1 MTFNEDTRVKI
12 PAILTLTRLGYR
24 YLSLKDREDIDPKTN
39 IFKNIFFE
47 SLHKL
52 NPNAEEEE
60 LNKCFNNIQAILDND
75 DLGKE
80 FYNNLINSSG
90 LKLIDWEHDKAL
102 GLTVNNKV
110 CRKRPDYR
118 SEKLKLIVEFDGIQH
133 YTMPDRIKNDVLSTK
148 FYESLGYKVV
158 RIPYFI
164 QLTNKAVKY
173 FFNVDVKEPLFNEN
187 IHSMDKNDRNTPAFL
202 CGAGVLRMIEEF
214 KCHPEQYRLNK
225 EFLISQNDPFLT
237 GVDLI

>member
-1 MTFNEDTRVKI
+1 MKKVKEKWGFLRETTEAAIKAGIDRGTGVHRTGLNE
-12 PAILTLTRLGYR
+12 
-24 YLSLKDREDIDPKTN
+24 YLKV
-39 IFKNIFFE
+39 IF
-47 SLHKL
+47 
-52 NPNAEEEE
+52 PNV
-60 LNKCFNNIQAILDND
+60 D
-75 DLGKE
+75 D
-80 FYNNLINSSG
+80 
-90 LKLIDWEHDKAL
+90 WVHDKAL

-118 SEKLKLIVEFDGIQH
+118 SEKLKMIVEFDGIQH

-148 FYESLGYKVV
+148 FYERLGYKVV

-214 KCHPEQYRLNK
+214 KYHPEQYRVNK
-225 EFLISQNDPFLT
+225 EFLISQNDQFLT

>member
-1 MTFNEDTRVKI
+1 MMKKVKEKWGFLRETTEAAIKAGIDRGTGLHRTGLNE
-12 PAILTLTRLGYR
+12 
-24 YLSLKDREDIDPKTN
+24 YLKV
-39 IFKNIFFE
+39 IF
-47 SLHKL
+47 
-52 NPNAEEEE
+52 PNV
-60 LNKCFNNIQAILDND
+60 D
-75 DLGKE
+75 D
-80 FYNNLINSSG
+80 
-90 LKLIDWEHDKAL
+90 WVHDKAL

-118 SEKLKLIVEFDGIQH
+118 SEKLKMIVEFDGIQH

-214 KCHPEQYRLNK
+214 KHHPEQYRVNK
-225 EFLISQNDPFLT
+225 EFLMSQNDQFLT

>member
-1 MTFNEDTRVKI
+1 MMKRVKEKWGFLRETTEA
-12 PAILTLTRLGYR
+12 AIKAGVDRGTGLHRTGLNE
-24 YLSLKDREDIDPKTN
+24 YLKVIFPDID
-39 IFKNIFFE
+39 
-47 SLHKL
+47 
-52 NPNAEEEE
+52 
-60 LNKCFNNIQAILDND
+60 
-75 DLGKE
+75 
-80 FYNNLINSSG
+80 
-90 LKLIDWEHDKAL
+90 DWVHDKAL

-118 SEKLKLIVEFDGIQH
+118 SEKLKMIVEFDGIQH

-214 KCHPEQYRLNK
+214 KHHPEQYRVNK
-225 EFLISQNDPFLT
+225 EFLISQNDQFLT

>member
-1 MTFNEDTRVKI
+1 MMKRVKEKWGFLRETTEA
-12 PAILTLTRLGYR
+12 AIKAGIDRGTGLHRTGLNE
-24 YLSLKDREDIDPKTN
+24 YLKV
-39 IFKNIFFE
+39 IF
-47 SLHKL
+47 
-52 NPNAEEEE
+52 PNV
-60 LNKCFNNIQAILDND
+60 D
-75 DLGKE
+75 D
-80 FYNNLINSSG
+80 
-90 LKLIDWEHDKAL
+90 WVHDKAL

-118 SEKLKLIVEFDGIQH
+118 SEKLKMIVEFDGIQH

-214 KCHPEQYRLNK
+214 KHHPEQYRVNK
-225 EFLISQNDPFLT
+225 EFLISQNDQFLT

>member
-1 MTFNEDTRVKI
+1 MKMVKEKWGFLRETTETAIKAGIDRGTGLHRTGLNE
-12 PAILTLTRLGYR
+12 
-24 YLSLKDREDIDPKTN
+24 YLKV
-39 IFKNIFFE
+39 IF
-47 SLHKL
+47 
-52 NPNAEEEE
+52 P
-60 LNKCFNNIQAILDND
+60 DVD
-75 DLGKE
+75 D
-80 FYNNLINSSG
+80 
-90 LKLIDWEHDKAL
+90 WVHDKAL

-118 SEKLKLIVEFDGIQH
+118 SEKLKMIVEFDGIQH

-214 KCHPEQYRLNK
+214 KHHPEQYRVNK
-225 EFLISQNDPFLT
+225 EFLISQNDQFLT

>member
-1 MTFNEDTRVKI
+1 MMKRVKEKWGFLRETTEA
-12 PAILTLTRLGYR
+12 AIKAGIDRGTGLHRTGLNE
-24 YLSLKDREDIDPKTN
+24 YLKVIFPDID
-39 IFKNIFFE
+39 
-47 SLHKL
+47 
-52 NPNAEEEE
+52 
-60 LNKCFNNIQAILDND
+60 
-75 DLGKE
+75 
-80 FYNNLINSSG
+80 
-90 LKLIDWEHDKAL
+90 DWVHDKAL

-118 SEKLKLIVEFDGIQH
+118 SEKLKMIVEFDGIQH

-214 KCHPEQYRLNK
+214 KHHPEQYRVNK
-225 EFLISQNDPFLT
+225 EFLISQNDQFLT
-237 GVDLI
+237 GVGLI

>member
-1 MTFNEDTRVKI
+1 MMKRVKEKWGFLRETTEA
-12 PAILTLTRLGYR
+12 AIKAGVDRGTGLHRTGLNE
-24 YLSLKDREDIDPKTN
+24 YLKVIFPDID
-39 IFKNIFFE
+39 
-47 SLHKL
+47 
-52 NPNAEEEE
+52 
-60 LNKCFNNIQAILDND
+60 
-75 DLGKE
+75 
-80 FYNNLINSSG
+80 
-90 LKLIDWEHDKAL
+90 DWVHDKAL

-118 SEKLKLIVEFDGIQH
+118 SEKLKMIVEFDGIQH

-214 KCHPEQYRLNK
+214 KHHPEQYRVNK
-225 EFLISQNDPFLT
+225 EFLISQNDQFLT
-237 GVDLI
+237 GADLI

>member
-1 MTFNEDTRVKI
+1 MKRVKEKWGFLRETTEA
-12 PAILTLTRLGYR
+12 AIKAGIDRGTGLHRTGLNE
-24 YLSLKDREDIDPKTN
+24 YLKVIFPDID
-39 IFKNIFFE
+39 
-47 SLHKL
+47 
-52 NPNAEEEE
+52 
-60 LNKCFNNIQAILDND
+60 
-75 DLGKE
+75 
-80 FYNNLINSSG
+80 
-90 LKLIDWEHDKAL
+90 DWVHDKAL
-102 GLTVNNKV
+102 GVTVNNKV

-118 SEKLKLIVEFDGIQH
+118 SEKLKMIVEFDGIQH
-133 YTMPDRIKNDVLSTK
+133 YTMPDRIKNDVLNTK

-214 KCHPEQYRLNK
+214 KHHPEQYRVNK
-225 EFLISQNDPFLT
+225 EFLISQNDQFLT

>member
-1 MTFNEDTRVKI
+1 MMKRVKENWGFLRETTEA
-12 PAILTLTRLGYR
+12 AIKAGIDRGTGLHRTGLNE
-24 YLSLKDREDIDPKTN
+24 YLKV
-39 IFKNIFFE
+39 IF
-47 SLHKL
+47 
-52 NPNAEEEE
+52 P
-60 LNKCFNNIQAILDND
+60 DVD
-75 DLGKE
+75 D
-80 FYNNLINSSG
+80 
-90 LKLIDWEHDKAL
+90 WVHDKAL
-102 GLTVNNKV
+102 GVTVNNKV

-118 SEKLKLIVEFDGIQH
+118 SEKLKIIVEFDGIQH
-133 YTMPDRIKNDVLSTK
+133 YTMPDRIQKDIINTQ

-202 CGAGVLRMIEEF
+202 CGAGILRMIEEF
-214 KCHPEQYRLNK
+214 KPHPEQYRVNK
-225 EFLISQNDPFLT
+225 EFLISQNDQFLT

>member
-1 MTFNEDTRVKI
+1 MMKRVKEKWGFLRETTEA
-12 PAILTLTRLGYR
+12 AIKAGIDRGTGLHRTGLNE
-24 YLSLKDREDIDPKTN
+24 YLKVIFPDID
-39 IFKNIFFE
+39 
-47 SLHKL
+47 
-52 NPNAEEEE
+52 
-60 LNKCFNNIQAILDND
+60 
-75 DLGKE
+75 
-80 FYNNLINSSG
+80 
-90 LKLIDWEHDKAL
+90 DWVHDKAL

-118 SEKLKLIVEFDGIQH
+118 SEKLKIIVEFDGIQH
-133 YTMPDRIKNDVLSTK
+133 YTMPDRIQKDIINTQ

-202 CGAGVLRMIEEF
+202 CGAGILRMIEEF
-214 KCHPEQYRLNK
+214 KPHPEQYRVNK
-225 EFLISQNDPFLT
+225 EFLISQNDQFLT

>member
-1 MTFNEDTRVKI
+1 MMKRVKEKWGFLRETTEA
-12 PAILTLTRLGYR
+12 AIKAGIDRGTGLHRTGLNE
-24 YLSLKDREDIDPKTN
+24 YLKV
-39 IFKNIFFE
+39 IF
-47 SLHKL
+47 
-52 NPNAEEEE
+52 P
-60 LNKCFNNIQAILDND
+60 DVD
-75 DLGKE
+75 D
-80 FYNNLINSSG
+80 
-90 LKLIDWEHDKAL
+90 WVHDKAL
-102 GLTVNNKV
+102 GVTVNNKV

-118 SEKLKLIVEFDGIQH
+118 SEKLKMIVEFDGIQH
-133 YTMPDRIKNDVLSTK
+133 YTMPDRIQKDIINTQ

-214 KCHPEQYRLNK
+214 KYHPEQYRVNK
-225 EFLISQNDPFLT
+225 EFLISQNDQFLT
-237 GVDLI
+237 GADLI

>member
-1 MTFNEDTRVKI
+1 MKMVKEKWGFLRETTEVAIKAGIDRGTGLHRTGLNE
-12 PAILTLTRLGYR
+12 
-24 YLSLKDREDIDPKTN
+24 YLKV
-39 IFKNIFFE
+39 IF
-47 SLHKL
+47 
-52 NPNAEEEE
+52 PNV
-60 LNKCFNNIQAILDND
+60 D
-75 DLGKE
+75 D
-80 FYNNLINSSG
+80 
-90 LKLIDWEHDKAL
+90 WVHDKAL

-118 SEKLKLIVEFDGIQH
+118 SEKLKMIVEFDGIQH

-202 CGAGVLRMIEEF
+202 CGAGVLRMKEEF
-214 KCHPEQYRLNK
+214 KHHPEQYRVNK
-225 EFLISQNDPFLT
+225 EFLISQNDQFLT

>member
-1 MTFNEDTRVKI
+1 MKMVKEKWGFLRETTEAAIKAGIDRGTGLHRTGLNE
-12 PAILTLTRLGYR
+12 
-24 YLSLKDREDIDPKTN
+24 YLKV
-39 IFKNIFFE
+39 IF
-47 SLHKL
+47 
-52 NPNAEEEE
+52 P
-60 LNKCFNNIQAILDND
+60 DVD
-75 DLGKE
+75 D
-80 FYNNLINSSG
+80 
-90 LKLIDWEHDKAL
+90 WAHDKAL
-102 GLTVNNKV
+102 GVIVNNKV

-118 SEKLKLIVEFDGIQH
+118 SEKLKIIIEFDGIQH
-133 YTMPDRIKNDVLSTK
+133 YTMPDIIKNDVINTE

-202 CGAGVLRMIEEF
+202 CGAGVLRMIEDF
-214 KCHPEQYRLNK
+214 KHHPEQYQVNK
-225 EFLISQNDPFLT
+225 EFLINQNDPFLT

>member
-1 MTFNEDTRVKI
+1 MKMVKEKWGFLRETTEA
-12 PAILTLTRLGYR
+12 AIKAGI
-24 YLSLKDREDIDPKTN
+24 DRETGLHRTGLNEYLKV
-39 IFKNIFFE
+39 IF
-47 SLHKL
+47 
-52 NPNAEEEE
+52 PNV
-60 LNKCFNNIQAILDND
+60 D
-75 DLGKE
+75 D
-80 FYNNLINSSG
+80 
-90 LKLIDWEHDKAL
+90 WVHDKAL

-118 SEKLKLIVEFDGIQH
+118 SEKLKMIVEFDGIQH

-214 KCHPEQYRLNK
+214 KYHPEQYRVNK
-225 EFLISQNDPFLT
+225 EFLISQNDQFLT

>member
-1 MTFNEDTRVKI
+1 MKQIKEKWGFLRETTEAAIKAGIDRGTGVHRTGLNE
-12 PAILTLTRLGYR
+12 
-24 YLSLKDREDIDPKTN
+24 YLKV
-39 IFKNIFFE
+39 IF
-47 SLHKL
+47 
-52 NPNAEEEE
+52 P
-60 LNKCFNNIQAILDND
+60 DVD
-75 DLGKE
+75 D
-80 FYNNLINSSG
+80 
-90 LKLIDWEHDKAL
+90 WVHDKIL

-118 SEKLKLIVEFDGIQH
+118 SEKLKMIVEFDGIQH

-214 KCHPEQYRLNK
+214 KPHPEQYRVNK
-225 EFLISQNDPFLT
+225 EFLISQNDQFLT

>member
-1 MTFNEDTRVKI
+1 MKKVKEKWGFLRETTEAAIKAGVDRGTGLHRTGLNE
-12 PAILTLTRLGYR
+12 
-24 YLSLKDREDIDPKTN
+24 YLKV
-39 IFKNIFFE
+39 IF
-47 SLHKL
+47 
-52 NPNAEEEE
+52 P
-60 LNKCFNNIQAILDND
+60 DMD
-75 DLGKE
+75 D
-80 FYNNLINSSG
+80 
-90 LKLIDWEHDKAL
+90 WVHDKAL

-118 SEKLKLIVEFDGIQH
+118 SEKLKMIVEFDGIQH

-187 IHSMDKNDRNTPAFL
+187 IHSMDKNERNTPAFL
-202 CGAGVLRMIEEF
+202 CGVGVLRMIEEF
-214 KCHPEQYRLNK
+214 KYHPEQYRVNK
-225 EFLISQNDPFLT
+225 EFLISQNDQFLT

>member
-1 MTFNEDTRVKI
+1 MMKRVKEKWGFLRETTEA
-12 PAILTLTRLGYR
+12 AIKAGIDRGTGLHRTGLNE
-24 YLSLKDREDIDPKTN
+24 YLKV
-39 IFKNIFFE
+39 IF
-47 SLHKL
+47 
-52 NPNAEEEE
+52 PNV
-60 LNKCFNNIQAILDND
+60 D
-75 DLGKE
+75 D
-80 FYNNLINSSG
+80 
-90 LKLIDWEHDKAL
+90 WVHDKAL

-118 SEKLKLIVEFDGIQH
+118 SEKLKMIVEFDGIQH

-173 FFNVDVKEPLFNEN
+173 FFNVDVKESLFNEN

-214 KCHPEQYRLNK
+214 KHHPEQYRVNK
-225 EFLISQNDPFLT
+225 EFLISQNDQFLT

>member
-1 MTFNEDTRVKI
+1 MKRVKEKWGFLRETTEA
-12 PAILTLTRLGYR
+12 AIKAGVDRGTGLHRTGLNE
-24 YLSLKDREDIDPKTN
+24 YLKV
-39 IFKNIFFE
+39 IF
-47 SLHKL
+47 
-52 NPNAEEEE
+52 P
-60 LNKCFNNIQAILDND
+60 DVD
-75 DLGKE
+75 D
-80 FYNNLINSSG
+80 
-90 LKLIDWEHDKAL
+90 WVHDKAL
-102 GLTVNNKV
+102 GVTVNNKV

-118 SEKLKLIVEFDGIQH
+118 SEKLKIIVEFDGIQH

-187 IHSMDKNDRNTPAFL
+187 THSMDKNDRNTPAFL

-214 KCHPEQYRLNK
+214 KHHPEQYRVNK

-237 GVDLI
+237 GVGLI

>member
-1 MTFNEDTRVKI
+1 MKQIKEKWGFLRETTEAAIKAGIDRGTGLHRTGLNE
-12 PAILTLTRLGYR
+12 
-24 YLSLKDREDIDPKTN
+24 YLKVIFPDID
-39 IFKNIFFE
+39 
-47 SLHKL
+47 
-52 NPNAEEEE
+52 
-60 LNKCFNNIQAILDND
+60 
-75 DLGKE
+75 
-80 FYNNLINSSG
+80 
-90 LKLIDWEHDKAL
+90 DWVHDKAL

-118 SEKLKLIVEFDGIQH
+118 SEKLKMIVEFDGIQH

-214 KCHPEQYRLNK
+214 KHHPEQYRVNK
-225 EFLISQNDPFLT
+225 EFLISQNDQFLT

>member
-1 MTFNEDTRVKI
+1 MVKEKWGFLRETTETAIKAGIDRGTGLHRTGLNE
-12 PAILTLTRLGYR
+12 
-24 YLSLKDREDIDPKTN
+24 YLKV
-39 IFKNIFFE
+39 IF
-47 SLHKL
+47 
-52 NPNAEEEE
+52 P
-60 LNKCFNNIQAILDND
+60 DVD
-75 DLGKE
+75 D
-80 FYNNLINSSG
+80 
-90 LKLIDWEHDKAL
+90 WVHDKAL

-118 SEKLKLIVEFDGIQH
+118 SEKLKMIVEFDGIQH

-214 KCHPEQYRLNK
+214 KHHPEQYRVNK
-225 EFLISQNDPFLT
+225 EFLISQNDQFLT

>member
-1 MTFNEDTRVKI
+1 MKRVKEKWGFLRETTEA
-12 PAILTLTRLGYR
+12 AIKAGIDRGTGLHRTGLNE
-24 YLSLKDREDIDPKTN
+24 YLKVIFPDID
-39 IFKNIFFE
+39 
-47 SLHKL
+47 
-52 NPNAEEEE
+52 
-60 LNKCFNNIQAILDND
+60 
-75 DLGKE
+75 
-80 FYNNLINSSG
+80 
-90 LKLIDWEHDKAL
+90 DWVHDKAL

-118 SEKLKLIVEFDGIQH
+118 SEKLKMIVEFDGIQH

-214 KCHPEQYRLNK
+214 KHHPEQYRVNK
-225 EFLISQNDPFLT
+225 EFLISQNDQFLT

>member
-1 MTFNEDTRVKI
+1 MKQIKEKWGFLRETTEAAIKAGIDRGTGLHRTGLNE
-12 PAILTLTRLGYR
+12 
-24 YLSLKDREDIDPKTN
+24 YLKV
-39 IFKNIFFE
+39 IF
-47 SLHKL
+47 
-52 NPNAEEEE
+52 PNV
-60 LNKCFNNIQAILDND
+60 D
-75 DLGKE
+75 D
-80 FYNNLINSSG
+80 
-90 LKLIDWEHDKAL
+90 WVHDKAL

-214 KCHPEQYRLNK
+214 KHHPEQYRVNK
-225 EFLISQNDPFLT
+225 EFLISQNDQFLT

>member
-1 MTFNEDTRVKI
+1 MKKVKEKWGFLRETTEAAIKAGIDRGTGVHRTGLNE
-12 PAILTLTRLGYR
+12 
-24 YLSLKDREDIDPKTN
+24 YLKV
-39 IFKNIFFE
+39 IF
-47 SLHKL
+47 
-52 NPNAEEEE
+52 P
-60 LNKCFNNIQAILDND
+60 DVD
-75 DLGKE
+75 D
-80 FYNNLINSSG
+80 
-90 LKLIDWEHDKAL
+90 WVHDKVL

-118 SEKLKLIVEFDGIQH
+118 SEKLKMIVEFDGIQH

-187 IHSMDKNDRNTPAFL
+187 IYSMDKNDRNTPAFL

-214 KCHPEQYRLNK
+214 KYHPEQYRVNK
-225 EFLISQNDPFLT
+225 EFLISQNDQFLT
-237 GVDLI
+237 GADLI

>member
-1 MTFNEDTRVKI
+1 MMKGVKEKWGFLRETTEAAIKAGIDRGTGLHRTGLNE
-12 PAILTLTRLGYR
+12 
-24 YLSLKDREDIDPKTN
+24 YLKV
-39 IFKNIFFE
+39 IF
-47 SLHKL
+47 
-52 NPNAEEEE
+52 PNV
-60 LNKCFNNIQAILDND
+60 D
-75 DLGKE
+75 D
-80 FYNNLINSSG
+80 
-90 LKLIDWEHDKAL
+90 WVHDKAL

-214 KCHPEQYRLNK
+214 KHHPEQYRVNK
-225 EFLISQNDPFLT
+225 EFLISQNDQFLT

>member
-1 MTFNEDTRVKI
+1 MMKRVKEKWGFLRETTEA
-12 PAILTLTRLGYR
+12 AIKAGVDRGTGLHRTGLNE
-24 YLSLKDREDIDPKTN
+24 YLKV
-39 IFKNIFFE
+39 IF
-47 SLHKL
+47 
-52 NPNAEEEE
+52 PNV
-60 LNKCFNNIQAILDND
+60 D
-75 DLGKE
+75 D
-80 FYNNLINSSG
+80 
-90 LKLIDWEHDKAL
+90 WVHDKAL

-133 YTMPDRIKNDVLSTK
+133 YTMPDRIKNDVLSTR

-214 KCHPEQYRLNK
+214 KHHPEQYRVNK
-225 EFLISQNDPFLT
+225 EFLISQNDQFLT

>member
-1 MTFNEDTRVKI
+1 MMKRVKEKWGFLRETTEA
-12 PAILTLTRLGYR
+12 AIKAGIDRGTGLHRTGLNE
-24 YLSLKDREDIDPKTN
+24 YLKV
-39 IFKNIFFE
+39 IF
-47 SLHKL
+47 
-52 NPNAEEEE
+52 PNV
-60 LNKCFNNIQAILDND
+60 D
-75 DLGKE
+75 D
-80 FYNNLINSSG
+80 
-90 LKLIDWEHDKAL
+90 WVHDKVL

-118 SEKLKLIVEFDGIQH
+118 SEKLKIIIEFDGIQH

-148 FYESLGYKVV
+148 FYESLGYKAV

-214 KCHPEQYRLNK
+214 KHHPEQYRVNK
-225 EFLISQNDPFLT
+225 ELLISQNDQFLT

>member
-1 MTFNEDTRVKI
+1 MKMVKEKWGFLRETTEAAIKAGIDRGTGLHRTGLNE
-12 PAILTLTRLGYR
+12 
-24 YLSLKDREDIDPKTN
+24 YLKV
-39 IFKNIFFE
+39 IF
-47 SLHKL
+47 
-52 NPNAEEEE
+52 P
-60 LNKCFNNIQAILDND
+60 DVD
-75 DLGKE
+75 D
-80 FYNNLINSSG
+80 
-90 LKLIDWEHDKAL
+90 WAHDKAL

-118 SEKLKLIVEFDGIQH
+118 SEKLKIIVEFDGIQH
-133 YTMPDRIKNDVLSTK
+133 YTMPDRIQKDIINTQ

-187 IHSMDKNDRNTPAFL
+187 IHSMDKNERNTPAFL

-214 KCHPEQYRLNK
+214 KYHPEQYRVNK
-225 EFLISQNDPFLT
+225 EFLMSQNDQFLT

>member
-1 MTFNEDTRVKI
+1 MKRVKEKWGFLRETTEA
-12 PAILTLTRLGYR
+12 AIKAGVDRGTGLHRTGLNE
-24 YLSLKDREDIDPKTN
+24 YLKV
-39 IFKNIFFE
+39 IF
-47 SLHKL
+47 
-52 NPNAEEEE
+52 PNV
-60 LNKCFNNIQAILDND
+60 D
-75 DLGKE
+75 D
-80 FYNNLINSSG
+80 
-90 LKLIDWEHDKAL
+90 WVHDKAL
-102 GLTVNNKV
+102 GVTVNNKV

-118 SEKLKLIVEFDGIQH
+118 SEKLKMIVEFDGIQH

-214 KCHPEQYRLNK
+214 KHHPEQYRVNK
-225 EFLISQNDPFLT
+225 EFLISQNDQFLT

>member
-1 MTFNEDTRVKI
+1 MMKRVKEKWGFLRETTEA
-12 PAILTLTRLGYR
+12 AIKAGIDRGTGLHRTGLNE
-24 YLSLKDREDIDPKTN
+24 YLKVIFPDID
-39 IFKNIFFE
+39 
-47 SLHKL
+47 
-52 NPNAEEEE
+52 
-60 LNKCFNNIQAILDND
+60 
-75 DLGKE
+75 
-80 FYNNLINSSG
+80 
-90 LKLIDWEHDKAL
+90 DWVHDKAL

-118 SEKLKLIVEFDGIQH
+118 SEKLKMIVEFDGIQH

-214 KCHPEQYRLNK
+214 KHHPEQYRVNK
-225 EFLISQNDPFLT
+225 EFLISQNDQFLT

>member
-1 MTFNEDTRVKI
+1 MVKEKWGFLRETTEAAIKAGIDRGTGLHRTGLNE
-12 PAILTLTRLGYR
+12 
-24 YLSLKDREDIDPKTN
+24 YLKVIFPDID
-39 IFKNIFFE
+39 
-47 SLHKL
+47 
-52 NPNAEEEE
+52 
-60 LNKCFNNIQAILDND
+60 
-75 DLGKE
+75 
-80 FYNNLINSSG
+80 
-90 LKLIDWEHDKAL
+90 DWVHDKAL

-118 SEKLKLIVEFDGIQH
+118 SEKLKMIVEFDGIQH

-214 KCHPEQYRLNK
+214 KHHPEQYRVNK
-225 EFLISQNDPFLT
+225 EFLISQNDQFLT

>member
-1 MTFNEDTRVKI
+1 MKRVKEKWGFLRETTEA
-12 PAILTLTRLGYR
+12 AIKAGIDRGTGLHRTGLNE
-24 YLSLKDREDIDPKTN
+24 YLKVIFPDID
-39 IFKNIFFE
+39 
-47 SLHKL
+47 
-52 NPNAEEEE
+52 
-60 LNKCFNNIQAILDND
+60 
-75 DLGKE
+75 
-80 FYNNLINSSG
+80 
-90 LKLIDWEHDKAL
+90 DWVHDKAL

-118 SEKLKLIVEFDGIQH
+118 SEKLKIIVEFDGIQH
-133 YTMPDRIKNDVLSTK
+133 YTMPDRIQKDIINTQ

-202 CGAGVLRMIEEF
+202 CGAGILRMIEEF
-214 KCHPEQYRLNK
+214 KPHPEQYRVNK
-225 EFLISQNDPFLT
+225 EFLISQNDQFLT